1 MQLNQLTNFLMTA
14 KLNSVTKAAASM
26 FLTQPAMTKSIAALE
41 KELGV
46 KLFDR
51 TGKKVSVS
59 AAGQRILPHVQS
71 ILDEVGKIKD
81 ICSTFDE
88 AQPQVTFTASVI
100 ALYITELV
108 SSFKKYQPDIE
119 IVHQRPVQG
128 DSDII
133 IDMTTENDFSGGRTC
148 LLREDLVLIVPTKHP
163 LAGKS
168 EIDLIELAGY
178 PIMSFSEVASL
189 RHAEDYFCAQAGFTP
204 RREKTMETHI
214 DLFNAIHDESGVVFN
229 PAKTGGIDSLGSNR
243 IIRLTNPDC
252 YRYVY
257 AEISQDA
264 QDKAAVKLFH
274 DHIVTFFSQF

>member
-1 MQLNQLTNFLMTA
+1 MQLNQLTNFLVTA

-26 FLTQPAMTKSIAALE
+26 YLTQPAMTKSIAALE

-51 TGKKVSVS
+51 TGKRVSVS
-59 AAGQRILPHVQS
+59 AAGQQVLPHVQT
-71 ILDEVGKIKD
+71 ILDEVDKIRQ
-81 ICSTFDE
+81 ICSELGD
-88 AQPQVTFTASVI
+88 AQPRVTFTASVI

-108 SSFKKYQPDIE
+108 SSFKRYQPEVE

-163 LAGKS
+163 LAGRP
-168 EIDLIELAGY
+168 EIDLIELADH
-178 PIMSFSEVASL
+178 PIMSFNEVASL
-189 RHAEDYFCAQAGFTP
+189 RHAEDYFCALAGFTP
-204 RREKTMETHI
+204 HREKTMETHI

-229 PAKTGGIDSLGSNR
+229 PAKTGGIDSIESNR
-243 IIRLTNPDC
+243 IIRISNPDC
-252 YRYVY
+252 FRYVY
-257 AEISQDA
+257 AEISPGARNQ
-264 QDKAAVKLFH
+264 AAAKLFF